1 MKATPPWAAAA
12 VAVSA
17 LTLAFP
23 AAHAATIT
31 WNAIQT
37 ATGNATD
44 VVTTGTFFDSAAVYT
59 GANLALNGVTFKR
72 NLGGDTFDGS
82 NITFT
87 NRASG
92 PSDQPAHNPPTSWD
106 DNYETLASWGLYQS
120 GGNGGVTINLG
131 SLISGQEYL
140 VQIWTGYWDGANWQ
154 TEFIAGNSSGLL
166 NLGSTA
172 GGTRDS
178 QYVVG
183 TFTASGT
190 TQTIQATG
198 PDYGIPSFLQVR
210 TIPEPSA
217 ALLGGL
223 GLLGL
228 LRRRRC

>member
-1 MKATPPWAAAA
+1 MKKKIPSSKLFSCILLMIGASVQAN
-12 VAVSA
+12 
-17 LTLAFP
+17 
-23 AAHAATIT
+23 AATIT

-37 ATGNATD
+37 ATGNASD
-44 VVTTGTFFDSAAVYT
+44 VITTGTFFDSAAVYT
-59 GANLALNGVTFKR
+59 GANLSLNGVTFKR

-92 PSDQPAHNPPTSWD
+92 PSDQPADNPPTSWD

-120 GGNGGVTINLG
+120 APNGGVTINLG
-131 SLISGQEYL
+131 SLMSGQEYL
-140 VQIWTGYWDGANWQ
+140 VQIWTGYWDGANWR

-166 NLGSTA
+166 NLGST
-172 GGTRDS
+172 TVFNTTS

-183 TFTASGT
+183 TFTADAT

-198 PDYGIPSFLQVR
+198 PDYGIPSFMQVR
-210 TIPEPSA
+210 AIPEPAS
-217 ALLGGL
+217 ALLGLL

-228 LRRRRC
+228 LRRRR